1 MEAKINKKIKL
12 LIGIARGALPR
23 CPTTIPRR
31 PQEAPRRPKTPQG
44 RPKGGPGRANTPQDA
59 PKTAPRR
66 SRRLQKV
73 SKIIQKSMFY
83 NCEPSAASER
93 AQRAERAIQEAS
105 RWIHD
110 RKITSKGC
118 HSELLKRTALPV
130 PCQIR
135 FMLEAFGSQKV
146 WFS

>member
-1 MEAKINKKIKL
+1 MQRGFDFEGFGGRSWKQKSIKKIKL

-105 RWIHD
+105 RWLTTG
-110 RKITSKGC
+110 RS
-118 HSELLKRTALPV
+118 LLMAA
-130 PCQIR
+130 IAN
-135 FMLEAFGSQKV
+135 F
-146 WFS
+146 